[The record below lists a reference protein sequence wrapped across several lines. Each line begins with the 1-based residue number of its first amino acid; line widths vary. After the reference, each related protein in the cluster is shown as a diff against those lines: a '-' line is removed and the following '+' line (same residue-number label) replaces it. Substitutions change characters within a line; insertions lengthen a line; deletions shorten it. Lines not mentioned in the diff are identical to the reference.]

1 MMLGFIR
8 GLKFGAVVVV
18 TALMLVGAP
27 TQSRAQTG
35 VININIVKVGFILGV
50 GGGSG
55 TLTFSGNV
63 YPITVG
69 GVSVGTIGI
78 ADMQLRGT
86 ASNLQNAADLA
97 GTYTA
102 TSASVA
108 FVGGAK
114 VAQLQNERGVIIQ
127 VSGVEIGLE
136 ASLNLGGMTISFQ

>member
-1 MMLGFIR
+1 MFGFIR
-8 GLKFGAVVVV
+8 VLKFCAGVMV
-18 TALMLVGAP
+18 TTLMLVGAP
-27 TQSRAQTG
+27 TQSRAQAG

-55 TLTFSGNV
+55 TFTFNGNV

-69 GVSVGTIGI
+69 GVSIGTIGI

-86 ASNLQNAADLA
+86 ALNLQNVTDLA

-102 TSASVA
+102 ASASAA

>member
-35 VININIVKVGFILGV
+35 VININIVKVGFILGI

-55 TLTFSGNV
+55 TLTFNGNV

-69 GVSVGTIGI
+69 GV
-78 ADMQLRGT
+78 M
-86 ASNLQNAADLA
+86 
-97 GTYTA
+97 
-102 TSASVA
+102 SAP
-108 FVGGAK
+108 
-114 VAQLQNERGVIIQ
+114 
-127 VSGVEIGLE
+127 
-136 ASLNLGGMTISFQ
+136 

>member
-8 GLKFGAVVVV
+8 VLKFGAVIAV
-18 TALMLVGAP
+18 TALMLVGASG
-27 TQSRAQTG
+27 QSRAQTG
-35 VININIVKVGFILGV
+35 IININIVKVGFILGI

-55 TLTFSGNV
+55 TLTFNGNV

-127 VSGVEIGLE
+127 VSGVEVGLE